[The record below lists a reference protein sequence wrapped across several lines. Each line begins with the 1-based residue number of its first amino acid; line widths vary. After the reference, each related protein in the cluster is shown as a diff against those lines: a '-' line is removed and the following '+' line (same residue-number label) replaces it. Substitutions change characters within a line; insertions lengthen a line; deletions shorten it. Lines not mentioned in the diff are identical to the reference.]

1 MRRAKQVASPRL
13 EQLRLRFEEWRAQIG
28 GKGGRSKPIP
38 EELWS
43 EAVEIARTEGLSAT
57 ARALR
62 LSWYALSERMNG
74 TRSLRSVDESA
85 VRTHFVEIGSEQL
98 FLAGKTTFQFIGRD
112 GERLRIDAADPRAVD
127 LVEVALAFWSRGV

>member
-1 MRRAKQVASPRL
+1 MRRANQVASPRL
-13 EQLRLRFEEWRAQIG
+13 KELRRRFEKWRAQVG

-38 EELWS
+38 EELWA
-43 EAVEIARTEGLSAT
+43 EAVEIARAHGVSAT

-62 LSWYALSERMNG
+62 LSWYALSERVNG
-74 TRSLRSVDESA
+74 TRRAEPNGPGSN
-85 VRTHFVEIGSEQL
+85 FVELGPEQL

-127 LVEVALAFWSRGV
+127 LVEVALAFWSRDT